1 MTTITLATSTE
12 STLTRY
18 EAARSALERAH
29 RVDEVKDIRDKA
41 EALRVYAKQAQDVDM
56 QNWAAE
62 IRIRAERR
70 AGELLKSM
78 PKQHGSR
85 GAGKKVESP
94 RATPL
99 VELGVTK
106 TQSSKWQRL
115 AAVTN
120 AEFEG
125 ALRGIMGIGKELTT
139 TAMLGAITPP
149 KANTGDSLD
158 ELIKR
163 LSPLLPVGADGEPR
177 LATLLKEA
185 IQANEEAGVDKRR
198 TVIALLR
205 EVSTHFAASADAL
218 EGRSQVAKVA

>member
-1 MTTITLATSTE
+1 VTITTPATSTE
-12 STLTRY
+12 TTLTKY

-41 EALRVYAKQAQDVDM
+41 EALRVYAKQAQDIDM

-70 AGELLKSM
+70 AGELLKAM

-85 GAGKKVESP
+85 GAGKKVGSP

-99 VELGVTK
+99 ADLGVTK

-125 ALRGIMGIGKELTT
+125 ALRGIMGVGKELTT

-149 KANTGDSLD
+149 KEDTGDSLD
-158 ELIKR
+158 ELIKK
-163 LSPLLPVGADGEPR
+163 LSSLLPVGADGEPR
-177 LATLLKEA
+177 LATLLKRA
-185 IQANEEAGVDKRR
+185 IEDNEEADMDKLR
-198 TVIALLR
+198 TVVALLR
-205 EVSTHFAASADAL
+205 EVSTHFAVSADAL
-218 EGRSQVAKVA
+218 EDRSQVARVA